1 MSSKRDLG
9 WKPEIGP
16 IPSSTKPHPLWISWP
31 WAHLPCISWVQV
43 SDALAIVWLFHHSL
57 FLFSF
62 FSTLFL
68 LLLLNFVSF
77 YSCIFSTCAYPLWRA
92 LFLSFF
98 LFRLSWPF
106 VSALPHSCLFL
117 GLWACLL
124 SFPAR
129 LAYWALFLSFFL
141 FYRAFMALCFCL
153 APLLPLLGPVGLP
166 AVIYLWD
173 GPLGLISLSLFSSFY
188 GPFIAY

>member
-43 SDALAIVWLFHHSL
+43 SNAPTIVWLFHHSL

-92 LFLSFF
+92 LFLSFQAF
-98 LFRLSWPF
+98 M
-106 VSALPHSCLFL
+106 ALCFCLAPLLPLLGPVGLLVVISCQAGLL
-117 GLWACLL
+117 GLI
-124 SFPAR
+124 
-129 LAYWALFLSFFL
+129 SFFL